1 MLVQNITELTVTE
14 VHFRGSP
21 NQECIGIRV
30 NLGVDLGRFGLMLG
44 LYTTPT
50 TARPYFDNL
59 FWFGDGTVQ
68 HGDSLFVYTGPGTPT
83 SSKSPSGINNVFNL
97 FWGKPYT
104 LFADNSIAPIL
115 FRVDAVNVLP
125 QFTDQAQVPQFHNQ

>member
-1 MLVQNITELTVTE
+1 MA
-14 VHFRGSP
+14 
-21 NQECIGIRV
+21 

-44 LYTTPT
+44 LYTAPT

-59 FWFGDGTVQ
+59 FWFGDGIVKP
-68 HGDSLFVYTGPGTPT
+68 GDCLFVYTGSGAPVK
-83 SSKSPSGINNVFNL
+83 SKSPNGINDVFNL

-104 LFADNSIAPIL
+104 LFAESDIAPIL

-125 QFTDQAQVPQFHNQ
+125 KSTN